1 MSYSRVLT
9 LACLLWCCC
18 SLPLNAQTTFATITG
33 TVSDPTG
40 AVIPNV
46 NITAVH
52 IQSNYRYTTKSNES
66 GNYILPQL
74 REGEYRLM
82 AEAAGFN
89 EFASQNLQLM
99 ARDVRRIDILM
110 ELGAVSS
117 KIDVSSEVALI
128 ETETTRIGDTRNAEA
143 LKSLP
148 LNDRSMYSF
157 LQQIPGML
165 VMTGGNAYIRFAGS
179 RGNQENETVDGISF
193 NNLYDGSL
201 IGPLADFVESVQEM
215 RVDLANNTSEF
226 GALGQVT
233 LVSKSGANQ
242 VHGSGFDYYS
252 TAGLNARNPFAPSRS
267 SYVRHWPGASIG
279 GPIFLPHIY
288 SGKNRSFFFF
298 SYETLQGGAV
308 QDLLNPTVPLPAWR
322 QGDFS
327 RLLPVT
333 AIRDPFSSN
342 IPFPN
347 NRIPNS
353 RINAVSQ
360 KIQDRFYPLPNQ
372 GIDDVL
378 VSQNFKLL
386 GRRAFDSDTLWTTR
400 IDHRF
405 SERSSV
411 FARYTWERQYVRPF
425 EGNMPTIGQRWQQR
439 DTRGLNASWS
449 RTIRPNLLHEL
460 RGGLSFNDNPREPT
474 TNGKELVTQFG
485 LIGLIDNL
493 PNLPGIPK
501 VNFSGIGITPIT
513 VSQEWRHPGFRNRVY
528 QFHDQLTWLHGSH
541 SVRAGITISRVGFG
555 DGQVNASLF
564 GNMTFSN
571 RFTGQPY
578 ADFLLGIPT
587 TVSRAFP
594 PLEYG
599 LTRWSE
605 ELFFT
610 DDFKVTN
617 RLTLNLGL
625 RYEYKPSWREDNGLL
640 SIFDIGSG
648 KIVVPDGSLS
658 KISPLMPRSY
668 VDVIEAKQAGLPG
681 ETLLKTDRNN
691 FAPRIGIAW
700 RPFGNNTVFRSAF
713 GIYYDVVPRTTGAG
727 GVPFLINEPAY
738 TNPQDNPTVILPRV
752 FPTVAGGVT
761 TVGLPS
767 AIKSDLRIP
776 YSMQYNVTIEHQR
789 WDTGFRLS
797 YVGTNTRQG
806 EWAYNINQPLPDNR
820 PYVDKPRM
828 FPQYPSFNYL
838 TNGGGHQ
845 YHSLTFDV
853 KRQMVRGLL
862 YQFSYQL
869 ARDIGDLERG
879 QTPENAYDRKR
890 ERGVWLDVPTHRVT
904 GSFIYQIPVGKGR
917 KWMAGTNRLAQA
929 LFGGWE
935 ISSVLSYYSGRFITP
950 LWTGP
955 DPTGTAYTASR
966 TPANVTIRP
975 DLLRDPNISSDQQR
989 VNRWFDT
996 AAFAPPKAGSF
1007 GTSAK
1012 GVIKGPGVQVL
1023 NAGFSKYFNLYERL
1037 RLRGEITSTNVLN
1050 HPNYSE
1056 PGLNISSPELLGV
1069 ITGVGGVAAYDQSA
1083 PRTVRMGVRLE
1094 W

>member
-1 MSYSRVLT
+1 MSFSRIFT
-9 LACLLWCCC
+9 LMACLVLSCL
-18 SLPLNAQTTFATITG
+18 SLTAQTTFATITG
-33 TVSDPTG
+33 TVTDPAG
-40 AVIPNV
+40 ATVPNAT
-46 NITAVH
+46 ITATH
-52 IQSNYRYTTKSNES
+52 LQSNYRYTTKSNEA
-66 GNYILPQL
+66 GNYALPQL
-74 REGEYRLM
+74 REGEYQIK
-82 AEAAGFN
+82 AGAQGFN
-89 EFASQNLQLM
+89 EFVSQNLQMM
-99 ARDVRRIDILM
+99 ARDVRRIDIRM
-110 ELGAVSS
+110 ELGAVAS
-117 KIDVSSEVALI
+117 KIDVTTEVALI
-128 ETETTRIGDTRNAEA
+128 ETETTRIGDTRGAEA

-179 RGNQENETVDGISF
+179 RGNQENETIDGISF

-233 LVSKSGANQ
+233 LVSKSGTNQ
-242 VHGSGFDYYS
+242 LHGSAFDYYA
-252 TAGLNARNPFAPSRS
+252 TAGLSARNPFALSRS
-267 SYVRHWPGASIG
+267 SYVRHWPGVSVG
-279 GPIFLPHIY
+279 GPVFLPRIY
-288 SGKNRSFFFF
+288 NGKNRSFFFF
-298 SYETLQGGAV
+298 SYETVQGGAV
-308 QDLLNPTVPLPAWR
+308 QDLFNPTVPLPSWR

-327 RLLPVT
+327 GLLPGTV
-333 AIRDPFSSN
+333 IRDPSAGN
-342 IPFPN
+342 APFAG
-347 NRIPNS
+347 NRIPAA

-360 KIQDRFYPLPNQ
+360 KIQDRFYPLPNV
-372 GIDDVL
+372 GPTDVL
-378 VSQNFKLL
+378 RSQNFNML
-386 GRRAFDSDTLWTTR
+386 GRRNFDTDTLWTTR
-400 IDHRF
+400 LDHRF
-405 SERSSV
+405 TDKSSI
-411 FARYTWERQYVRPF
+411 FGRYTWERQYVRPW
-425 EGNMPTIGQRWQQR
+425 EGNLPTIGQRWQQR
-439 DTRGLNASWS
+439 DTRGLNVSWS
-449 RTIRPNLLHEL
+449 QTIRPNLLNEL
-460 RGGLSFNDNPREPT
+460 RGGISFNDNPRQPP
-474 TNGKELVTQFG
+474 TNGKQLVSEFG
-485 LIGLIDNL
+485 LVGLIDNL
-493 PNLPGIPK
+493 PDIPGIPK
-501 VNFSGIGITPIT
+501 VNFSGVGINPIT

-528 QFHDQLTWLHGSH
+528 QFHDQLNWLHGRH
-541 SVRAGITISRVGFG
+541 SLRMGATISRVGFG
-555 DGQVNASLF
+555 DGQANASLF

-599 LTRWSE
+599 LTRWGS
-605 ELFFT
+605 ELFVT
-610 DDFKVTN
+610 DDFKLTS

-625 RYEYKPSWREDNGLL
+625 RYEHKPSWKEDNGML
-640 SIFDIGSG
+640 SMFDIGTG
-648 KIVVPDGSLS
+648 KIVIPDGALGRVSS
-658 KISPLMPRSY
+658 LMPRGY
-668 VDVIEAKQAGLPG
+668 VDVVEAKQVGLPG
-681 ETLLKTDRNN
+681 DTLIKTDTNN
-691 FAPRIGIAW
+691 FAPRIGVAW

-761 TVGLPS
+761 TVGLPT
-767 AIKSDLRIP
+767 AIRSDLRLP
-776 YSMQYNVTIEHQR
+776 YSMQYNVTIEHER
-789 WDTGFRLS
+789 WNTGFRLS

-806 EWAYNINQPLPDNR
+806 EWAFNINQPLPDNR
-820 PYVDKPRM
+820 LYVDKTRM
-828 FPQYPSFNYL
+828 FPQYPNFNYL

-879 QTPENAYDRKR
+879 QAPENAYDRKR
-890 ERGVWLDVPTHRVT
+890 ERAVWLDVPTHRVT
-904 GSFIYQIPVGKGR
+904 GSFIYQLPAGRGR
-917 KWMAGTNRLAQA
+917 KWMAGSNRFVQA

-950 LWTGP
+950 SWTGP
-955 DPTGTAYTASR
+955 DPTGTAYTTSR

-975 DLLRDPNISSDQQR
+975 DILSDPNLPGDQQR

-996 AAFAPPKAGSF
+996 TAFAAPKTGSF

-1012 GVIKGPGVQVL
+1012 GVIKGPGLSVL
-1023 NAGFSKYFNLYERL
+1023 NGGLSKYFNLHERL
-1037 RLRGEITSTNVLN
+1037 RLRGEITSTNIFN

-1056 PGLNISSPELLGV
+1056 PGLNISSPDQLGV
-1069 ITGVGGVAAYDQSA
+1069 ISGVGGVVTYDQSG